1 MVINV
6 FVIIAG
12 LTVTETWKCLRKLHE
27 VFEHSVKAHK
37 LPNGLWILA
46 SRNPQALEI
55 DTNLLAKSLDNRKLG
70 KSNKYFPRRYLKTV
84 LEDCKL

>member
-27 VFEHSVKAHK
+27 VFEHSIKAHK
-37 LPNGLWILA
+37 LPDGLWLLA

-55 DTNLLAKSLDNRKLG
+55 DINILAKILNNRKLG
-70 KSNKYFPRRYLKTV
+70 KLNKYSPRRYLKTV
-84 LEDCKL
+84 LEDCAL